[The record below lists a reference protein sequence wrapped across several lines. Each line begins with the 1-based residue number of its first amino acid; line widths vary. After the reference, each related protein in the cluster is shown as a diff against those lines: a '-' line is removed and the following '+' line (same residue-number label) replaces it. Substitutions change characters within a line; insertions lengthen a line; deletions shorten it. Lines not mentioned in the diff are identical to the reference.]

1 MPTFTPSDI
10 HLSNLTS
17 PEAAR
22 ALGEAEMVLIP
33 VGTHEQHGP
42 NLAMQSDAA
51 LAEAVS
57 VRVAEQLRP
66 RLLVAPAVPWGLSLH
81 HIHFPGTIT
90 LQPATLEAVLH
101 DVVWSLRQH
110 GVRNFLF
117 VNGHGGNEALLS
129 VAVINLKRTLDV
141 DFVAAA
147 HFYRFADRKEVARR
161 LGTRHNGHAC
171 EMETSWAME
180 LRPDIV
186 RTGHLEA
193 GQLHMQAIEL
203 RELAAAANIAIPWLW
218 EQITANGPTGDATK
232 ASSELGREFTQ
243 KSVRGL
249 VDFIDR
255 VLSPENRRLWQARF
269 PN

>member
-1 MPTFTPSDI
+1 MPTFTSSDV

-17 PEAAR
+17 PEAGK
-22 ALGEAEMVLIP
+22 ALEQAEMVLIP

-57 VRVAEQLRP
+57 VRVAEQMRP
-66 RLLVAPAVPWGLSLH
+66 RLLVAPAIPWGLSFH
-81 HIHFPGTIT
+81 HMHFPGTIT
-90 LQPATLEAVLH
+90 LQPATMEAVLH
-101 DVVWSLRQH
+101 DVVWSLGQH

-117 VNGHGGNEALLS
+117 INGHGGNEAFLS
-129 VAVINLKRTLDV
+129 VAVLNLKRRLDV

-147 HFYRFADRKEVARR
+147 HYYRFADRKEVARR

-186 RTGHLEA
+186 RTGHLAA
-193 GQLHMQAIEL
+193 GELHLAAIEL
-203 RELAAAANIAIPWLW
+203 RELATAANIAIPWLW
-218 EQITANGPTGDATK
+218 EQMTANGPTGDATK
-232 ASSELGREFTQ
+232 ATPALGRELTQ
-243 KSVRGL
+243 QSVQGL
-249 VDFIDR
+249 VDFIHR

-269 PN
+269 PA

>member
-1 MPTFTPSDI
+1 MPTHTRSDV

-17 PEAAR
+17 PEAGK
-22 ALGEAEMVLIP
+22 ALGQAEMLLIP

-51 LAEAVS
+51 LAEAVC
-57 VRVAEQLRP
+57 VRVAELMRP
-66 RLLVAPAVPWGLSLH
+66 RLLVAPAIPWGLSFH
-81 HIHFPGTIT
+81 HMHFPGTIT
-90 LQPATLEAVLH
+90 LQPATMEAVLH

-117 VNGHGGNEALLS
+117 VNGHGGNEACLS
-129 VAVINLKRTLDV
+129 LAVLNLKRGLDI

-147 HFYRFADRKEVARR
+147 HYYRFVDRKEISRR

-186 RTGHLEA
+186 RTGHLVA
-193 GQLHMQAIEL
+193 GELQMGALGL
-203 RELAAAANIAIPWLW
+203 RELATSTGIAVPWLW
-218 EQITANGPTGDATK
+218 EQFTSNGPIGDATK
-232 ASSELGREFTQ
+232 ATPTLGRELTE
-243 KSVRGL
+243 KSIQGL
-249 VDFIDR
+249 VDFIQR
-255 VLSPENRRLWQARF
+255 VLAPESRALWQARF
-269 PN
+269 PA